1 MNYIYTCNGAS
12 ATNAANDALMFPANR
27 VSRIDGVSATT
38 TQIYIEAHD
47 GTADCDEI
55 TITHASLKN
64 KEVTAA
70 VVKML
75 QMQNKDGFVVMSGF
89 DTLTDEFFPINNLDT
104 TIAVTDIV
112 GTQS

>member
-27 VSRIDGVSATT
+27 VTRIDGVSATT

-70 VVKML
+70 VVKCCKCKTRM
-75 QMQNKDGFVVMSGF
+75 DS
-89 DTLTDEFFPINNLDT
+89 
-104 TIAVTDIV
+104 
-112 GTQS
+112 